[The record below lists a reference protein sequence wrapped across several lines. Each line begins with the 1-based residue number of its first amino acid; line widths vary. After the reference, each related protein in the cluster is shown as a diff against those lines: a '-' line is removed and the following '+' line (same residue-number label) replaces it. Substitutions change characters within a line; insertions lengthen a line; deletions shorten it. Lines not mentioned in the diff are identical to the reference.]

1 MADHPLRQIQEISVL
16 LNSSLDHTTI
26 RKRAI
31 EAATIFMNAEAGSL
45 LLMDEASGE
54 LYFDVAH
61 GEKGEVVRQAR
72 LRHGQGIAGHVARTV
87 EPIIVNDVQHDTRFF
102 RYVDQVSGFVTRS
115 MVCVPITAHGRLL
128 GVLQAIN
135 QKDGGSFGEDDLQD
149 FVALGHQVGI
159 AIENANL
166 HEEINPSNKR

>member
-72 LRHGQGIAGHVARTV
+72 LRHFRQCMRRGNNLGSRCPEWNAGGA
-87 EPIIVNDVQHDTRFF
+87 PYGYF
-102 RYVDQVSGFVTRS
+102 
-115 MVCVPITAHGRLL
+115 
-128 GVLQAIN
+128 
-135 QKDGGSFGEDDLQD
+135 
-149 FVALGHQVGI
+149 
-159 AIENANL
+159 
-166 HEEINPSNKR
+166 